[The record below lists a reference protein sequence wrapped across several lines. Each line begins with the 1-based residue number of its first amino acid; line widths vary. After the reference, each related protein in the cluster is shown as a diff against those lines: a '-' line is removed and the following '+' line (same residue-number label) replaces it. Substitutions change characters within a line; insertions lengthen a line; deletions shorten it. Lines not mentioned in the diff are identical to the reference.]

1 MPLQF
6 TILTKSEDGPCLYWC
21 TGAGESL
28 QAVADTLRREECPH
42 TLIACQSA
50 DWDRDYSP
58 WPAPPV
64 FGKQGFAGQGEQTLA
79 KIRAFF
85 TQDGAAER
93 PRAIGG
99 YSLAGLFSL
108 WALSQ
113 DAGFAGAASCSGSL
127 WYPGWAEYAA
137 QARYPQGSCVYLSLG
152 EREERARNAAL
163 ARVGD
168 ATRAQYA
175 ALMADAGIA
184 DTTLVW
190 HPGGHFDQPDARMI
204 AGFAWLLKKL

>member
-28 QAVADTLRREECPH
+28 QAVADTLRREECSH

-113 DAGFAGAASCSGSL
+113 DAGFAGVASCSGSL

-152 EREERARNAAL
+152 ERIRRLCGIPAGTLTSR
-163 ARVGD
+163 
-168 ATRAQYA
+168 TR
-175 ALMADAGIA
+175 G
-184 DTTLVW
+184 
-190 HPGGHFDQPDARMI
+190 
-204 AGFAWLLKKL
+204 

>member
-28 QAVADTLRREECPH
+28 QAVAEALRREARPH
-42 TLIACQSA
+42 TLNACQSA
-50 DWDRDYSP
+50 DWTRDYSP
-58 WPAPPV
+58 GPAPPV
-64 FGKQGFAGQGEQTLA
+64 FGRQGFAGEGEQTLA
-79 KIRAFF
+79 QIRAFF
-85 TQDGAAER
+85 TQEGAPNR

-108 WALSQ
+108 WTLRR
-113 DAGFAGAASCSGSL
+113 DPGFAGAASCSGSL
-127 WYPGWAEYAA
+127 WDPGWAAYAA
-137 QARYPQGSCVYLSLG
+137 QARCPQGSCVYLSLG

-168 ATRAQYA
+168 ATRAQYD
-175 ALMADAGIA
+175 ALLADAGIA

-190 HPGGHFDQPDARMI
+190 HPGGHFDQPDARMA
-204 AGFAWLLKKL
+204 AGLAWLLKKL